1 MTETNDALERL
12 RNRAKPKVESR
23 NPSTSSDI
31 NNSLLSEVAAPTINN
46 GLANSSNLDVEISTL
61 QDTPTSSSQLSNQDK
76 QNTAEVDFATKQTT
90 IRLEKQILQRISQI
104 CQESEISREVLLEA
118 LFVNFENHKSI
129 RPKVIKEARKRD
141 ERRKEI
147 ANQRR
152 AKSMIQ
158 RYG

>member
-1 MTETNDALERL
+1 MTNDALERL
-12 RNRAKPKVESR
+12 RNREKPKVESR
-23 NPSTSSDI
+23 DLAEAMPTS
-31 NNSLLSEVAAPTINN
+31 NSLTPSN
-46 GLANSSNLDVEISTL
+46 NLDVEIST
-61 QDTPTSSSQLSNQDK
+61 PTDISKSSSLLPNQILE
-76 QNTAEVDFATKQTT
+76 QNAGEIDFATKQTT
-90 IRLEKQILQRISQI
+90 IRLEKQILQRISQV

-129 RPKVIKEARKRD
+129 RPKIIKEARKRD

-152 AKSMIQ
+152 AKSMIK

>member
-1 MTETNDALERL
+1 MTNDALERL
-12 RNRAKPKVESR
+12 RNKAKPKVESR
-23 NPSTSSDI
+23 DLTVSNFNIAPQDSKTAVTTTDD
-31 NNSLLSEVAAPTINN
+31 SLAA
-46 GLANSSNLDVEISTL
+46 SSNRDVEIS
-61 QDTPTSSSQLSNQDK
+61 QSVDISTSRLSNQNE
-76 QNTAEVDFATKQTT
+76 QSNAQTDFATKQTT
-90 IRLEKQILQRISQI
+90 IRLEKQILHKISQV

-118 LFVNFENHKSI
+118 LFVNFENNKSVRSKI
-129 RPKVIKEARKRD
+129 IKEAQKRD